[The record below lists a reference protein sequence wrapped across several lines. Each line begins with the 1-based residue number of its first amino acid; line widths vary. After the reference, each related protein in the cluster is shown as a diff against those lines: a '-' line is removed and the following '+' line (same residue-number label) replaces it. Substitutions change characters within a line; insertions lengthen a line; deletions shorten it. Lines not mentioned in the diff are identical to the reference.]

1 MRIFRFVLAF
11 ALLFSALTVFASPT
25 GIAGAD
31 DISGKWSLAV
41 DAPGETVDVLL
52 DLKQKDESVTG
63 TMASSH
69 ASGTIEKGTYKEK
82 KFTATVK
89 ADMQGSPVELV
100 IDGKVDG
107 EKMTGSITAPGLGTF
122 PFTGGKSK

>member
-1 MRIFRFVLAF
+1 MKISTFVLAF
-11 ALLFSALTVFASPT
+11 ALVFSALAVFAAT
-25 GIAGAD
+25 AD
-31 DISGKWSLAV
+31 DISGKWTLAV

-52 DLKQKDESVTG
+52 DLKQKDEAVTG
-63 TMASSH
+63 TMTSSH
-69 ASGTIEKGTYKEK
+69 ASGTIDKGTYKEK

-89 ADMQGSPVELV
+89 ADLQGSPVELV